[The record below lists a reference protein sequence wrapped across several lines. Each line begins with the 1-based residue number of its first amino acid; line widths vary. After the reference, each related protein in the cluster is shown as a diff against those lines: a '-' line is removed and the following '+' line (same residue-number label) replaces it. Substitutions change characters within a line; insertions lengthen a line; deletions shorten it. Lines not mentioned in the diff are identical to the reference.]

1 MDEYVEARANYPS
14 AEFDYVGH
22 SNGTYLLAGALTDY
36 PAARFRNVVFAG
48 SVVRSNYQWSKR
60 KAAGQVQ
67 RVLNYVATA
76 DWVVAI
82 APSAVRHIPK
92 FDLGGAGVT
101 GFKQHDKDI
110 KNLFYVRG
118 QHSAALVESQ
128 WDEIADFIVKNKIPA
143 QNNDDYDDSPDKLVK
158 WLGILS
164 PLLAVG
170 ILYLLCLLVKKSLLP
185 IITELWT
192 VVSSSGLQVAGTL
205 FLCFVYLLITRL

>member
-1 MDEYVEARANYPS
+1 M
-14 AEFDYVGH
+14 
-22 SNGTYLLAGALTDY
+22 
-36 PAARFRNVVFAG
+36 
-48 SVVRSNYQWSKR
+48 
-60 KAAGQVQ
+60 
-67 RVLNYVATA
+67 
-76 DWVVAI
+76 
-82 APSAVRHIPK
+82 
-92 FDLGGAGVT
+92 
-101 GFKQHDKDI
+101 
-110 KNLFYVRG
+110 
-118 QHSAALVESQ
+118 
-128 WDEIADFIVKNKIPA
+128 KNKIPA